1 MCYYLTFFDT
11 IGAHCVRQCFIA
23 SRVHLY
29 VMMQGS
35 NKREPIHV
43 LLVDDD
49 KAFLKSAKQ
58 SLNLQGNFN
67 VETAISVDE
76 ALEKMRNKRPDA
88 IICDIQMPLADGFEF
103 LKALR
108 DKEYDVP
115 FIVFT
120 VTEDKETA
128 LKAFKL
134 GANAFVGK
142 SGDPEVVFSTLQR
155 CVEKSVALKAKPET

>member
-1 MCYYLTFFDT
+1 M
-11 IGAHCVRQCFIA
+11 I
-23 SRVHLY
+23 
-29 VMMQGS
+29 QGS
-35 NKREPIHV
+35 NKKELIEI
-43 LLVDDD
+43 LFVDDD
-49 KAFLKSAKQ
+49 KEFLESAKQ
-58 SLNLQGNFN
+58 CLKLQGNFN
-67 VETAISVDE
+67 IETAYSVED
-76 ALEKMRNKRPDA
+76 ALEKMKAKKPDA

-103 LKALR
+103 LKMLQ

-134 GANAFVGK
+134 GANGFVGK

-155 CVEKSVALKAKPET
+155 CVEKSVAIKNTLC

>member
-1 MCYYLTFFDT
+1 
-11 IGAHCVRQCFIA
+11 
-23 SRVHLY
+23 
-29 VMMQGS
+29 MMQSS
-35 NKREPIHV
+35 NKKEQINV
-43 LLVDDD
+43 LFVDDD
-49 KAFLKSAKQ
+49 KKFLKSAKKC
-58 SLNLQGNFN
+58 LKVQGNFDI
-67 VETAISVDE
+67 ETALSVND
-76 ALEKMRNKRPDA
+76 ALEKMKQKKPDA

-108 DKEYDVP
+108 DNEYDVP

-142 SGDPEVVFSTLQR
+142 AGDPEVVFSTLQR
-155 CVEKSVALKAKPET
+155 CVEKSVAVKNKT